1 MTKDGDA
8 NDNKPMV
15 GGLQDEDESLEQVV
29 ALASPVKGSDS
40 QNLTKVSSMHISLSF
55 LLIQTLFT

>member
-8 NDNKPMV
+8 NNDEPVV
-15 GGLQDEDESLEQVV
+15 GGLQDEDESLEQAA

-40 QNLTKVSSMHISLSF
+40 QNLTKVSSMHVSLSF
-55 LLIQTLFT
+55 LLTQTLFT